1 MLRDANFVIA
11 TAGHVDHGKTALVQ
25 ALTGTD
31 TDRLPEEKARGLT
44 IDLGFAA
51 LELVTPDIA
60 LRIGIVDVPGHEDFV
75 KNMVAGV
82 GSIDLALF
90 IVAAD
95 DGWMP
100 QTEEHLQIL
109 SYVGVRDAIV
119 AVTKADLADAETLE
133 LVIED
138 VREHLKHT
146 PFADAPI
153 ITTSSQT
160 DSGIDDLRQAL
171 ARVLGGCPTPADFG
185 KPRLSVDRV
194 FTIDGAGTIVTGTLA
209 GGILSAGDSVVVQPG
224 GCRTRV
230 RTLQTHNAQVDTIVP
245 GMRAALNLADAT
257 AHVDV
262 SRGDVVTVSG
272 TGEAVDTIDVQL
284 EMSARLQARSNR
296 AHVLKDE
303 TRVNLHHGAGHVP
316 ALVQLL
322 GSPGLKPG
330 EQALA
335 QLRLEAPV
343 FLFAGDRFVIR
354 DWPERVTLAGGIVLD
369 ADAQR
374 GRLRSEIRHNFLTS
388 RLAALHDAAACLR
401 SLLQRDSILRLD
413 SALQKSRGSRV
424 QIDAAVDVLAAAG
437 ELERLESVA
446 IATAVWQT
454 AGAAV
459 AAAVDACH
467 RDCPER
473 AGPELTELSLQVAE
487 VLRAPDLFRSLIAS
501 LCDCGFVQDG
511 NVLRRAAHVSELP
524 EALAGASEKIRE
536 VLNENPFEPPARKEL
551 LQLPKAPE
559 IVKFMIES
567 GDAVQIGPDLVM
579 SGIAYAEVIVRVRAH
594 IEANGPAT
602 VSDLK
607 NAIGTTRRVMVP
619 LAEKMDRDRVT
630 VRVGDKRKIV

>member
-1 MLRDANFVIA
+1 MRRDAYFVIA

-51 LELVTPDIA
+51 LELATPDVA
-60 LRIGIVDVPGHEDFV
+60 LRVGIVDVPGHEDFV

-90 IVAAD
+90 VVAAD

-109 SYVGVRDAIV
+109 SYLGVRDAIV

-138 VREHLKHT
+138 IREHLEHT
-146 PFADAPI
+146 PFADAPVV
-153 ITTSSQT
+153 TTSAPAGR
-160 DSGIDDLRQAL
+160 GIDELRQAL
-171 ARVLGGCPTPADFG
+171 AGALAACPAPADFG

-194 FTIDGAGTIVTGTLA
+194 FTLAGAGTIVTGTLA
-209 GGILSAGDSVVVQPG
+209 GGILSAGDAVVVQPG

-230 RTLQTHNAQVDTIVP
+230 RTLQTHNAQVDAIVP

-272 TGEAVDTIDVQL
+272 TGEAAEAIDVQL

-296 AHVLKDE
+296 AHVLKDGA
-303 TRVNLHHGAGHVP
+303 RVNLHHGAGHLP
-316 ALVQLL
+316 AAVQLL
-322 GSPGLKPG
+322 DCRRLEPGG
-330 EQALA
+330 QALA

-343 FLFAGDRFVIR
+343 FLFAGDRFVSR

-369 ADAQR
+369 PDAQR
-374 GRLRSEIRHNFLTS
+374 DRLRSENRRNFMAA
-388 RLAALHDAAACLR
+388 RVAALDDAAACLR
-401 SLLQRDSILRLD
+401 GLLRRDSILRLD
-413 SALQKSRGSRV
+413 SALQKSRFSRV
-424 QIDAAVDVLAAAG
+424 QIAAAVDALAAAG

-446 IATAVWQT
+446 IASGVWQ
-454 AGAAV
+454 ASGAAV

-467 RDCPER
+467 REFPER
-473 AGPELTELSLQVAE
+473 AGPELTELTAQVAE
-487 VLRAPDLFRSLIAS
+487 ALRAPDLFRSLVAG
-501 LCDCGFVQDG
+501 LCDRGFAQDG

-524 EALAGASEKIRE
+524 EALARASEKIRE
-536 VLNENPFEPPARKEL
+536 TLNEKPFEPPARKEL
-551 LQLPKAPE
+551 LQLPKARE
-559 IVKFMIES
+559 IVRFMIES

-579 SGIAYAEVIVRVRAH
+579 SGPAYAEAIVRVRAH

-607 NAIGTTRRVMVP
+607 SAIGTTRRVMVP

-630 VRVGDKRKIV
+630 VRVGDRRKIV

>member
-51 LELVTPDIA
+51 LELATPDIA

-119 AVTKADLADAETLE
+119 AVTKVDLADAETLE

-171 ARVLGGCPTPADFG
+171 ARVLGGCPAPADFG

-209 GGILSAGDSVVVQPG
+209 GGILSAGDTVVVQPG

-245 GMRAALNLADAT
+245 GMRVALNLADAT

-401 SLLQRDSILRLD
+401 SLLQRDSVLRLD
-413 SALQKSRGSRV
+413 SALQKSRFSRV
-424 QIDAAVDVLAAAG
+424 QIDSAVDVLAAAG

-536 VLNENPFEPPARKEL
+536 MLNENPFEPPARKEL
-551 LQLPKAPE
+551 LQLPKAAE

-567 GDAVQIGPDLVM
+567 GDAVQIGPELVM

>member
-51 LELVTPDIA
+51 LELATPDIA

-171 ARVLGGCPTPADFG
+171 ARVLGGCPAPADFG

-209 GGILSAGDSVVVQPG
+209 GGILSAGDTVVVQPG

-245 GMRAALNLADAT
+245 GMRVALNLADAT

-401 SLLQRDSILRLD
+401 SLLQRDSVLRLD
-413 SALQKSRGSRV
+413 SALQKSRFSRV
-424 QIDAAVDVLAAAG
+424 QIDSAVDVLAAAG

-536 VLNENPFEPPARKEL
+536 MLNENPFEPPARKEL